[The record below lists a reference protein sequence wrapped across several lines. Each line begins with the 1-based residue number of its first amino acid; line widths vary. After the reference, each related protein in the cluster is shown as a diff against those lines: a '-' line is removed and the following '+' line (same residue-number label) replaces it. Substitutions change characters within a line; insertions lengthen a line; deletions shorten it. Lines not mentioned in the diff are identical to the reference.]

1 MTSSNSDEAE
11 TGEAVPEDTESMDY
25 FNLEKMQGRHRKLVK
40 EILPKVHR
48 IQREMRGRKY
58 REVQAKLTE
67 SLKLLTNFQDELW
80 PYNDTPDMPDWMQ
93 NNKSNDL
100 QSQNSA
106 VPSPESAASSTDIQ
120 EDTTTTIDTD
130 DEGSKGIQ
138 ASAAQ
143 NDNIDGNLNTVTS
156 VKLATIEDDLHT
168 QDTMHEAIQ
177 TTAEAFS
184 LVLLHPSRTNKA
196 AELTLDCL
204 TTLLKNRYI
213 TGQAGGRRGPDQ
225 SKTVEEVKDQQKIE
239 EKNPLSLLH
248 NLIEGITRCSESS
261 IEPIQNGVVESM
273 LTIMLSP
280 KTAVHEASM
289 LMAIRAT
296 FHVYLI
302 TKSAECQKAAK
313 SSLCDM
319 LQFVFDRME
328 AYDALLQNQKDTP
341 TSTNGSSSNTL
352 SNTHGK
358 RDETKAKTDAT
369 SFASQFHTDG
379 YLLFRALCKLSSK
392 ELRGEDGTKGMNSM
406 INFVNPQG
414 VDPLALN
421 SKILSLELLQRV
433 LEHSGPAF
441 RTGEKFIYAIQ
452 NYLCV
457 SLLKNCMSSNTQVAF
472 FSQKIFLMLV
482 YKLKG
487 HLKSEIEVFLSNIF
501 LKVLE
506 SRNSSFE
513 QKALVLESLRAMC
526 SDPVLLTQI
535 FLNYDCDMDANN
547 LYKEIVHNLTKLS
560 GKFTALQN
568 ANSSKKEAEQD
579 FEISLAGLEVLVTI
593 LRAFLKAMGLPV
605 AEEEEGDSAAARLR
619 QSLQID
625 VSMTTASS
633 QTVSQQKNPA
643 NSKEEDIS
651 EEDFKIAAKAP
662 ASEASKIVDAFE
674 TKRAQQQNFEI
685 GVVKFTLSLKSGLK
699 YFIDNGFVSLDAKSI
714 ALFFYENKDKLD
726 KTMIGEALGREPDAS
741 FVKEEGVDPEKGG
754 IGFWYLILNHYI
766 DSFDFTDLLFDDAI
780 RLFQSGFRL
789 PGEAQKI
796 DRIMEKFAERY
807 THQNLDVFPSA
818 DTAFI
823 LAFSVIMLNTDLH
836 NPNIKEEKKMTLES
850 FIRNNRG
857 IADGE
862 DLPEEFLTG
871 IFKRIKSSPFSLK
884 EDDEARQ
891 KMKEQELLESNYFF
905 EGPSFF
911 GGSAE
916 DRKKEKF
923 RKERTEMMNATEQLF
938 KKRSTKGKAAIAIIS
953 ANAQVTDSID
963 PKDVVKPMFDVT
975 WGPLIGTL
983 SQVLECSTDERSISV
998 CLNGFVYA
1006 VRIAAHS
1013 QMSLARDTF
1022 VNSLAKFTSLGSIK
1036 EMRYKNIESIRTLLS
1051 ISVIDGEYLNESW
1064 GPVLQCISQLSR
1076 LRLFGSGLDSDE
1088 AFLHDESEPAKIT
1101 KNPSNHDAF
1110 RQQAK
1115 ADTDRETEE
1124 TNSRAVVAAFNDV
1137 LIDKVFSST
1146 VNLSSRSIAH
1156 FIEQLVEVS
1165 AMEIAGDSKRGISGV
1180 TASSKKATKSGD
1192 TTGDEG
1198 SRIFSLQRLVEV
1210 ADFNMDVRPRL
1221 AWAQVWEIM
1230 ANHFS
1235 KIGCH
1240 ENAKVS
1246 IFAIDSLKQLS
1257 FKFLEKPELSEFNF
1271 QRIFLRPFLQLMEN
1285 SRTRE
1290 DIRELILR
1298 CVDNMIRTISHN
1310 LRSGWKI
1317 FFSIL
1322 TASARDPSERINTL
1336 GLAILQSLLD
1346 EHLHQLCRLH
1356 EDDATSAPISANDV
1370 GELLPIQK
1378 HNRNANVD
1386 DFVGLCRA
1394 SISFIETNDSSSK
1407 IPIGLSMRALCHA
1420 ACYADLVAEGR
1431 VLPPVSGSQCTNEDQ
1446 TGYTYE
1452 GLDEKEG
1459 LDMVLWRT
1467 LLDGLANGI
1476 KSTRPSNAGGVGCL
1490 VQRGSVLALR
1500 AILLRYGHHFS
1511 TAQWNALLT
1520 QMLLPAIQAAA
1531 ESDESP
1537 VIRITSESPSISSVD
1552 FLAEAQ
1558 ALPPS
1563 HHNEGLRKF
1572 AEQSSSA
1579 ERAPSRP
1586 LGEAELLVEA
1596 SFADMRHGGDG
1607 NLSSAYELLSKDV
1620 QAEVGEQPFP
1630 DSWIATTAP
1639 IAFGTLTDILS
1650 EVALKRGPEGRN
1662 VLWPLIEEQ
1671 FYLWCIG
1678 REKTGGGV
1686 WQPCEAIVR
1695 ISCREIN
1702 RFAIHLKSC
1711 LSSLESE
1718 ERMAWLSTVLKSF
1731 ARILSRLVSIEG
1743 SIMDELIRVKS
1754 VAYGPYDNEDPK
1766 IEPQVELGKVET
1778 EIIIYTPFGKGKL
1791 AERRKDKCNSN
1802 GGTSCTYV
1810 KEVIQLDFGGKL
1822 YRPAPGIKPIIENG
1836 ATSQTP
1842 VTEMVENGERLMPK
1856 SMDEITRES
1865 WWQHL
1870 VPSLK
1875 IRCVGAHCIQNYLHD
1890 LLSFYAPLASEED
1903 IGLLQVSLD
1912 ESRLLAADA
1921 STHEDLSHAFQEAMF
1936 SQWGDGV
1943 EEVEEA
1949 LSSIG
1954 GMSHRRGSEMFFLT
1968 QEAGATKN
1976 IIHMLSILYQV
1987 DKRDDQTWDC
1997 EAYSESRL
2005 LEHIKEVLQKF
2016 IRSEATDGHLI
2027 DPNIWRNAS
2036 ESGGKLAIYCT
2047 SFAAVVVKILSI
2059 MLSMS
2064 REKFS
2069 KHHREFFPVLC
2080 SLVLVQS
2087 DEIRCLVKEVLELQV
2102 APELGVSI

>member
-1 MTSSNSDEAE
+1 M
-11 TGEAVPEDTESMDY
+11 
-25 FNLEKMQGRHRKLVK
+25 
-40 EILPKVHR
+40 
-48 IQREMRGRKY
+48 
-58 REVQAKLTE
+58 QAKLTE
-67 SLKLLTNFQDELW
+67 SVKLLTKFQDELW
-80 PYNDTPDMPDWMQ
+80 PYNDTPDMPEWMQ
-93 NNKSNDL
+93 NNKSKDA
-100 QSQNSA
+100 QSQES
-106 VPSPESAASSTDIQ
+106 VVHSPESATSSTDME
-120 EDTTTTIDTD
+120 EDTTTTVDTD

-138 ASAAQ
+138 APAVVD
-143 NDNIDGNLNTVTS
+143 DNTDGSQSTKNS
-156 VKLATIEDDLHT
+156 VKQADFNTDVYIKEP
-168 QDTMHEAIQ
+168 MHEAIQ
-177 TTAEAFS
+177 TTTEAFS
-184 LVLLHPSRTNKA
+184 LLLLHPSRTNKA
-196 AELTLDCL
+196 AELALECL
-204 TTLLKNRYI
+204 TILLKNRYI
-213 TGQAGGRRGPDQ
+213 SGQAGGRRDPDQ
-225 SKTVEEVKDQQKIE
+225 KDATEEINGQQKSE
-239 EKNPLSLLH
+239 EKNPPSLLH

-273 LTIMLSP
+273 RLIMLSP
-280 KTAVHEASM
+280 KTSVHEASM

-302 TKSAECQKAAK
+302 TKSLDCQKAAK

-328 AYDALLQNQKDTP
+328 AYDSILHNK
-341 TSTNGSSSNTL
+341 NKGSSNSVITNNGNGV
-352 SNTHGK
+352 SHSK
-358 RDETKAKTDAT
+358 DESQQKKSKTDAT

-392 ELRGEDGTKGMNSM
+392 ELRGEDGTKGMNSV

-513 QKALVLESLRAMC
+513 QKALVLESLRALC
-526 SDPVLLTQI
+526 SDPALLTQI
-535 FLNYDCDMDANN
+535 FLNYDCDMDAKN
-547 LYKEIVHNLTKLS
+547 LYKEIVHKLTKLS
-560 GKFTALQN
+560 GKFSALQN
-568 ANSSKKEAEQD
+568 VNTSKKENEQD

-605 AEEEEGDSAAARLR
+605 PEEEEEGDSAAARLR
-619 QSLQID
+619 KSLQID
-625 VSMTTASS
+625 VSMAIASS
-633 QTVSQQKNPA
+633 QIVSQQSNPA
-643 NSKEEDIS
+643 NAKEEDIS
-651 EEDFKIAAKAP
+651 EDDFKIAAKAP
-662 ASEASKIVDAFE
+662 AAEASKIVDAFE

-714 ALFFYENKDKLD
+714 ALFFVENKDKLD
-726 KTMIGEALGREPDAS
+726 KTQMGEALGREPDAN

-754 IGFWYLILNHYI
+754 TGFWYSILNHYV
-766 DSFDFTDLLFDDAI
+766 DSFDFTGLLFDDAI

-807 THQNLDVFPSA
+807 TRQNLDVFPSA

-836 NPNIKEEKKMTLES
+836 NPNIKEEKKMTLDS

-862 DLPEEFLTG
+862 DLPEDFLVG
-871 IFKRIKSSPFSLK
+871 IYKRIKLNPFSLK

-891 KMKEQELLESNYFF
+891 KMKERDVLESNYFF

-911 GGSAE
+911 GSSAE

-923 RKERTEMMNATEQLF
+923 RKERAEMMNATEQLF
-938 KKRSTKGKAAIAIIS
+938 KKRSTKGKASIATIS
-953 ANAQVTDSID
+953 ANTQFTDSID
-963 PKDVVKPMFDVT
+963 PGDVVKPMFDVT

-983 SQVLECSTDERSISV
+983 SQILECSTDERSIIV

-1013 QMSLARDTF
+1013 HMSLARDTF

-1051 ISVIDGEYLNESW
+1051 IAVIDGEYLNESW
-1064 GPVLQCISQLSR
+1064 GPVLQCISQLAR

-1088 AFLHDESEPAKIT
+1088 AFLHDESEPSKSI
-1101 KNPSNHDAF
+1101 KNSSFH
-1110 RQQAK
+1110 QTK

-1124 TNSRAVVAAFNDV
+1124 TNSRAVVAAFNDL

-1180 TASSKKATKSGD
+1180 TASSKKLTKLGES
-1192 TTGDEG
+1192 TGEEG
-1198 SRIFSLQRLVEV
+1198 PRIFSLQRLVEV

-1271 QRIFLRPFLQLMEN
+1271 QRIFLRPFLHLMEN
-1285 SRTRE
+1285 SKTRE

-1336 GLAILQSLLD
+1336 GLAILQRLLD

-1356 EDDATSAPISANDV
+1356 EDDESTVSPSVINSS
-1370 GELLPIQK
+1370 ELSPLQK

-1394 SISFIETNDSSSK
+1394 SISFIDTNQSSSK

-1431 VLPPVSGSQCTNEDQ
+1431 VLPPVSGSQCSSKDQ

-1476 KSTRPSNAGGVGCL
+1476 KSSRHSNAGGVGCL

-1500 AILLRYGHHFS
+1500 AILLRYGHNFS
-1511 TAQWNALLT
+1511 TAQWSALLT
-1520 QMLLPAIQAAA
+1520 QTLLPAIQAAA
-1531 ESDESP
+1531 ESDDSP

-1552 FLAEAQ
+1552 FLAEVQ
-1558 ALPPS
+1558 VLPPQPDDD
-1563 HHNEGLRKF
+1563 GLQKF

-1579 ERAPSRP
+1579 ERAPTRP

-1607 NLSSAYELLSKDV
+1607 NLSRAYELVNKDV
-1620 QAEVGEQPFP
+1620 QTASEEQPFP

-1650 EVALKRGPEGRN
+1650 EVALKRGMDGRIE
-1662 VLWPLIEEQ
+1662 LWPLIEKQ

-1678 REKTGGGV
+1678 REKSDGAA
-1686 WQPCEAIVR
+1686 WQPCEALVR

-1702 RFAIHLKSC
+1702 RFAIHLKS
-1711 LSSLESE
+1711 LILTLKSE
-1718 ERMAWLSTVLKSF
+1718 EHMAWVSAMLKTF
-1731 ARILSRLVSIEG
+1731 ASVLSRLVMIETSIK
-1743 SIMDELIRVKS
+1743 DELIRVKS
-1754 VAYGPYDNEDPK
+1754 IAYGPDESVK
-1766 IEPQVELGKVET
+1766 SEPQVELGKMET
-1778 EIIIYTPFGKGKL
+1778 EIIVYTPFGRGKL
-1791 AERRKDKCNSN
+1791 TERREDKYMCKNDTN
-1802 GGTSCTYV
+1802 CTYV
-1810 KEVIQLDFGGKL
+1810 KDIIQLDFGGTL
-1822 YRPAPGIKPIIENG
+1822 YRPAPGVNPVIESSSDSP
-1836 ATSQTP
+1836 AP
-1842 VTEMVENGERLMPK
+1842 LKDIVGEKGNTLMPT
-1856 SMDEITRES
+1856 SLTEITRES

-1875 IRCVGAHCIQNYLHD
+1875 IRCVGVHCIQYYLHD

-1903 IGLLQVSLD
+1903 IEQLHMSLD
-1912 ESRLLAADA
+1912 NSRLLAAEA

-1949 LSSIG
+1949 LSNIG
-1954 GMSHRRGSEMFFLT
+1954 GSSHRRGSEMFFLT

-1976 IIHMLSILYQV
+1976 IIQMLSILYQF
-1987 DKRDDQTWDC
+1987 DNKSGRMWDH
-1997 EAYSESRL
+1997 ETYSESRL
-2005 LEHIKEVLQKF
+2005 LDYIKEVLLKF
-2016 IRSEATDGHLI
+2016 IESEATDGHLI
-2027 DPNIWRNAS
+2027 DPNVWRNAS

-2047 SFAAVVVKILSI
+2047 SFAAVVVKVLCI

-2069 KHHREFFPVLC
+2069 KHRQEFFPLLC
-2080 SLVLVQS
+2080 SLVLIQS
-2087 DEIRCLVKEVLELQV
+2087 EEIRNLVKEVLERQV
-2102 APELGVSI
+2102 APELGISINERQASK